1 MLTARLI
8 AIVAGIVVSAT
19 VPAGEIAGAPVPVLP
34 SIPRD
39 YSLHWGNDAFG
50 RPAQDDYRTQQSIVS
65 GRFHE
70 DWLYVIDYSILT
82 VGAQA
87 GSSNLGTGRL
97 DQLSGSIGYRFHHND
112 NGREL
117 SELSAGAG
125 LRATGDFDG
134 QRMQNGWH
142 QLKSDSI
149 ERIDYVDSNNVD
161 GIGWFKASF
170 QETIRTFATEQ
181 IGNWDLGYWLDGT
194 VLVSTDGQ
202 VDGNVGIYGVVEKKD
217 VRFWLGGR
225 GDLRHG
231 YSQDIVQ
238 SATAKAEQGYF
249 VVLGLSLGP
258 LILQTAQA
266 LDSDTQSFGNISLSA
281 TESQGQPL
289 ETSRSQFGGQVA
301 LLFPDIS
308 ISAQLRYSP
317 RSLNDYENRNYR
329 INLIGE
335 IRYGAPPYKDST
347 QLFVETRQVSI
358 QSEFETQFDE
368 WIKPYVSF
376 GVGWRSEKVVS
387 DGSAG
392 IGDSSVVGRVVGLGE
407 VGLRFDAAGKGK
419 DWAVQLQLGVGGWV
433 PFSNEDVTVGN
444 TTITLQEPGYAFS
457 SGVTASF
464 LW

>member
-1 MLTARLI
+1 MLAARLI
-8 AIVAGIVVSAT
+8 VIVAGIVVSAT
-19 VPAGEIAGAPVPVLP
+19 VSAGEIAGAPVPVLP

-39 YSLHWGNDAFG
+39 FSLHWGNDAFG
-50 RPAQDDYRTQQSIVS
+50 RPTQDDFRTQQSILS

-87 GSSNLGTGRL
+87 ENSNLGIGRL

-112 NGREL
+112 NDRKL

-125 LRATGDFDG
+125 LRATGNFDG
-134 QRMQNGWH
+134 QRLQNGWH
-142 QLKSDSI
+142 RLTNGSVD
-149 ERIDYVDSNNVD
+149 RINYVDSNNVD

-202 VDGNVGIYGVVEKKD
+202 GDGGAGIYGVVEKND
-217 VRFWLGGR
+217 LRFWLGGR

-308 ISAQLRYSP
+308 IAAQLRYSP
-317 RSLNDYENRNYR
+317 RILNNYENRNYR

-335 IRYGAPPYKDST
+335 I
-347 QLFVETRQVSI
+347 
-358 QSEFETQFDE
+358 
-368 WIKPYVSF
+368 
-376 GVGWRSEKVVS
+376 
-387 DGSAG
+387 
-392 IGDSSVVGRVVGLGE
+392 
-407 VGLRFDAAGKGK
+407 
-419 DWAVQLQLGVGGWV
+419 
-433 PFSNEDVTVGN
+433 
-444 TTITLQEPGYAFS
+444 
-457 SGVTASF
+457 
-464 LW
+464 

>member
-1 MLTARLI
+1 MLAARLI
-8 AIVAGIVVSAT
+8 VIVAGTVVSAA
-19 VPAGEIAGAPVPVLP
+19 VSAGEIAGAPVPVLP

-39 YSLHWGNDAFG
+39 FSFHWGNDAFG
-50 RPAQDDYRTQQSIVS
+50 RSTQDDFRTQQSIVS

-82 VGAQA
+82 VGAQ
-87 GSSNLGTGRL
+87 SENSNLGTGRL

-112 NGREL
+112 DDRKL

-142 QLKSDSI
+142 RLTNAKIDN
-149 ERIDYVDSNNVD
+149 IDYVDSNNVD

-170 QETIRTFATEQ
+170 QETMRTFATEKT
-181 IGNWDLGYWLDGT
+181 GNWDLGYWLDGT
-194 VLVSTDGQ
+194 ALVSTDGQ
-202 VDGNVGIYGVVEKKD
+202 VDGNAGVYGVVENND
-217 VRFWLGGR
+217 LRFWLGGR

-231 YSQDIVQ
+231 YSQDFVQ

-266 LDSDTQSFGNISLSA
+266 LDSDTQSFGNISLNA
-281 TESQGQPL
+281 TESQGEPL
-289 ETSRSQFGGQVA
+289 DTSHSQLGGQVA
-301 LLFPDIS
+301 LLFPDLS
-308 ISAQLRYSP
+308 IAAQLRYSP
-317 RSLNDYENRNYR
+317 RILNDYENRNYR
-329 INLIGE
+329 INLVGE
-335 IRYGAPPYKDST
+335 IRHGMPPYKDST
-347 QLFVETRQVSI
+347 QLFIEASQVSI

-376 GVGWRSEKVVS
+376 GVGWRREKVVT
-387 DGSAG
+387 DGSTSLA
-392 IGDSSVVGRVVGLGE
+392 DSSVVDRVVGLGE
-407 VGLRFDAAGKGK
+407 FGLRFDAAGKGK
-419 DWAVQLQLGVGGWV
+419 DWGVQLQLGVGGWV
-433 PFSNEDVTVGN
+433 PFSNEDVTVGS
-444 TTITLQEPGYAFS
+444 TTITLQDPGYAFS
-457 SGVTASF
+457 TGVTASF